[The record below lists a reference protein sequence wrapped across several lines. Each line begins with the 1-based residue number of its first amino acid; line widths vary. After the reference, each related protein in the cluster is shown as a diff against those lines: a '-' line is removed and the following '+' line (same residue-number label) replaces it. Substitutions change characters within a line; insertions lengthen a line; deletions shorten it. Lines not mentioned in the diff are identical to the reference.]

1 MAILK
6 VGTLNEAKLMS
17 VRHVFGETFDV
28 YGYKVPSGVPS
39 QPLTDE
45 ETKQG
50 AVNRAIYLIEKEKA
64 DIALGLEGG
73 VMVIN
78 THYFLCNW
86 GALVTNAG
94 CAFVAGGARIP
105 LPDEVVGSLKEGMEL
120 GDVMD
125 HYANKLNV
133 RKNEGAV
140 GILTNLQV
148 TRSEMFSHINRL
160 LKGQFERANMSS

>member
-1 MAILK
+1 VTILK

-17 VRHVFGETFDV
+17 VRDVFGETCEV
-28 YGYKVPSGVPS
+28 YGYEVPSGVS
-39 QPLTDE
+39 AQPLTDE

-50 AVNRAIYLIEKEKA
+50 AINRAIYLIDKESA

-78 THYFLCNW
+78 DHYFLCNW
-86 GALVTNAG
+86 GALATNSG
-94 CAFVAGGARIP
+94 HIFVAGGARIP
-105 LPDEVVGSLKEGMEL
+105 LPDEVATSIKEGMEL
-120 GDVMD
+120 GDIMD
-125 HYANKLNV
+125 RYASKLNV

-160 LKGQFERANMSS
+160 LKGQLERAKKI

>member
-1 MAILK
+1 MTILK

-17 VRHVFGETFDV
+17 VRDVFGETCEV
-28 YGYKVPSGVPS
+28 YGYEVPSGVS
-39 QPLTDE
+39 AQPLTDE

-50 AVNRAIYLIEKEKA
+50 AVNRAMYLIDKESA

-78 THYFLCNW
+78 DHYFLCNW
-86 GALVTNAG
+86 GALATNFG
-94 CAFVAGGARIP
+94 HIFVAGGARIP
-105 LPDEVVGSLKEGMEL
+105 LPDEVAASIKEGMEL
-120 GDVMD
+120 GDIMER
-125 HYANKLNV
+125 YASKLNV

-160 LKGQFERANMSS
+160 LKGQFERAKMV